1 MVYRIGPSWSCR
13 PTTVSSCARACAHT
27 HAHTHTRARAHAR
40 TPHALL
46 LGFVY
51 IFDPESGCADK
62 LDVGENAYAMVLA
75 DDVTGYP
82 PSARVRSNYVERG
95 PSGSADSRSISVP
108 VFRHKDA

>member
-1 MVYRIGPSWSCR
+1 MRR
-13 PTTVSSCARACAHT
+13 AR
-27 HAHTHTRARAHAR
+27 AHTHTLTHAR
-40 TPHALL
+40 THARTHAQTPHAL

-82 PSARVRSNYVERG
+82 CGEYPT
-95 PSGSADSRSISVP
+95 VP
-108 VFRHKDA
+108 

>member
-1 MVYRIGPSWSCR
+1 MIRLDGVSDR
-13 PTTVSSCARACAHT
+13 PQLVVPAHDGEQLCARVRAHT
-27 HAHTHTRARAHAR
+27 RTHTHTRAHTRARAHAR
-40 TPHALL
+40 TPHAL

-82 PSARVRSNYVERG
+82 LSATEG
-95 PSGSADSRSISVP
+95 A
-108 VFRHKDA
+108 H